1 MYFISILLGVLAD
14 RYIPAL
20 AEHRGEGWFRKGFSL
35 LLRHLPR
42 QDTLPGVAFA
52 LIAILF
58 PAAIVLLVLEFFRD
72 TQPLVALVLGF
83 AIFVFM
89 LGPRSLFG
97 DLRDYTEAVRRGD
110 EETAGHLAET
120 LLGATPPEDSA
131 ERSRHV
137 VQRILVLAGRRLFG
151 VLFWAALL
159 GPAGAVMFRAADIL
173 RHRAEEFGCPD
184 RACGSAGRV
193 YGVLEWAPSRLL
205 ALSYALAGSFDEAMA
220 ERQAA
225 YEACTGRFF
234 EINEDILACTGRGAL
249 TLGEP
254 GEGEVRELDATE
266 NLLFR
271 TLVIWIAALALLS
284 LLGVTL

>member
-1 MYFISILLGVLAD
+1 MSFLSILLGILAD

-20 AEHRGEGWFRKGFSL
+20 SEHRGEGWFRKGFSL
-35 LLRHLPR
+35 LLPHIPR
-42 QDTLPGVAFA
+42 QDSLPGIAFA
-52 LIAILF
+52 LLAILL
-58 PAAIVLLVLEFFRD
+58 PAALVIVLLEFFWD
-72 TQPLVALVLGF
+72 VQPLVAFVLGF

-97 DLRDYTEAVRRGD
+97 DLHEYTEAVRRGD
-110 EETAGHLAET
+110 EEAARQLAET
-120 LLGATPPEDSA
+120 LLETTPPEDSA

-193 YGVLEWAPSRLL
+193 YGILEWAPSRLL

-220 ERQAA
+220 ERRAA

-284 LLGVTL
+284 LLGITL

>member
-1 MYFISILLGVLAD
+1 MSFISILLGLIVD
-14 RYIPAL
+14 RYMPAL
-20 AEHRGEGWFRKGFSL
+20 SDHRGEGWYRQGFSL

-42 QDTLPGVAFA
+42 QDSLSGIAFA
-52 LIAILF
+52 LVA
-58 PAAIVLLVLEFFRD
+58 VLLPTLLVMLLLEFVWSI
-72 TQPLVALVLGF
+72 QPLVGFVTGF

-97 DLRDYTEAVRRGD
+97 DLTAYTEAVRRGD
-110 EETAGHLAET
+110 DDRARELAEAM
-120 LLGATPPEDSA
+120 LEATPPQDSV

-137 VQRILVLAGRRLFG
+137 VQRVLVLAGRRLFG
-151 VLFWAALL
+151 VVFWAALL

-193 YGVLEWAPSRLL
+193 YGILEWAPSRLL

-254 GEGEVRELDATE
+254 GEGEIRELDATE

-271 TLVIWIAALALLS
+271 TLVIWLAALALLS
-284 LLGVTL
+284 LLGFTL